1 LSTYYDILRVPEHAE
16 DKEIKAA
23 YRQAALAYHP
33 DHIPKGVSKRMRED
47 AAQTWLEI
55 QEAFAVLSDPAK
67 REEYDTLLEEMR
79 QSEEAEQQFEPPIAP
94 PEPPKPEASPPPTPP
109 QTVPQSAPQA
119 QATVRSKIRRAWL
132 WFCFQAGR
140 HWRELCLAVAA
151 VLFVSSGI
159 RDPEAW
165 SVMSIG
171 IVFTG
176 IMASFAIVV
185 ASGPSWKDKRR
196 YLLNALPVIAF
207 FIAGITYMSIP
218 PSAPVSKAAAMGNEG
233 PTLTSDVLSNM
244 TYRLAYADRGGLVDV
259 VKLVNS
265 EERSGGGFWQLD
277 KEHIAFG
284 DLDGDGVEDAVV
296 VLGES
301 GGGSGFFS
309 KLVAVIRRNGRL
321 ETPAVSELGDRI
333 KINQVAI
340 RDGIVTVDM
349 ITQGPNDPLCC
360 PTERQVRKLAV
371 RGNRFVPVQ

>member
-1 LSTYYDILRVPEHAE
+1 VPEDAD

-23 YRQAALAYHP
+23 YRRAALGYHP

-47 AAQTWLEI
+47 AAQSWLEI

-67 REEYDTLLEEMR
+67 REEYDTLLDEMR
-79 QSEEAEQQFEPPIAP
+79 RSEEAEERFEPQTPPAP
-94 PEPPKPEASPPPTPP
+94 AKPKPTPAPTPQQTTTQPTP
-109 QTVPQSAPQA
+109 QPQLASRL
-119 QATVRSKIRRAWL
+119 RSAWL
-132 WFCFQAGR
+132 WFRFQAGR
-140 HWRELCLAVAA
+140 HWRELCLTVAA
-151 VLFVSSGI
+151 VLFISNGI

-165 SVMSIG
+165 TAMSIG
-171 IVFTG
+171 IIFTS
-176 IMASFAIVV
+176 IIASLAIVV

-196 YLLNALPVIAF
+196 YLLNTLTVIALF
-207 FIAGITYMSIP
+207 FTGMTYMSI
-218 PSAPVSKAAAMGNEG
+218 SAPAPASKTAAMGNPG
-233 PTLTSDVLSNM
+233 PTLTLDALSNM
-244 TYRLAYADRGGLVDV
+244 TYRLAYADRGGSVDV

-265 EERSGGGFWQLD
+265 EERDAGGFWQLD

-284 DLDGDGVEDAVV
+284 DLDGDGVDDAVV

-309 KLVAVIRRNGRL
+309 NLVAVIRRNGRL

-333 KINQVAI
+333 EIKQIGI

-349 ITQGPNDPLCC
+349 TTQGPNDGLCC
-360 PTERQVRKLAV
+360 PTERQVRKLAL

>member
-1 LSTYYDILRVPEHAE
+1 MPEDAA

-47 AAQTWLEI
+47 AAQAWLEI

-67 REEYDTLLEEMR
+67 RHEYDTLLEEMR
-79 QSEEAEQQFEPPIAP
+79 QSEEFEQQFEPPIP
-94 PEPPKPEASPPPTPP
+94 PPSPPRPKPAPSSTPQ
-109 QTVPQSAPQA
+109 QTAPQSAPEPQSVP
-119 QATVRSKIRRAWL
+119 QRQERSKVKALWL
-132 WFCFQAGR
+132 RLCFRAGR
-140 HWRELCLAVAA
+140 SWRELCLTVAA

-218 PSAPVSKAAAMGNEG
+218 ASAPAAKTAATGKAGA
-233 PTLTSDVLSNM
+233 TLTLDTLSNM
-244 TYRLAYADRGGLVDV
+244 TYRFGDLGTLKDLGTLT
-259 VKLVNS
+259 LVNG
-265 EERSGGGFWQLD
+265 EWQNEQEHGWLD
-277 KEHIAFG
+277 KDHFAFG
-284 DLDGDGVEDAVV
+284 DLDGNGVDDAVV
-296 VLGES
+296 VLYYD
-301 GGGSGFFS
+301 GGGSGIFYR
-309 KLVAVIRRNGRL
+309 LVAVMQHNGRL
-321 ETPAVSELGDRI
+321 EPTAVKSLGDRI
-333 KINQVAI
+333 KINEIGI
-340 RDGIVTVDM
+340 RGGIVTVDM
-349 ITQGPNDPLCC
+349 ITQGPNDGLCC
-360 PTERQVRKLAV
+360 PTERQVLRLAV
-371 RGNRFVPVQ
+371 RGNRFISVQ